1 MIHHATHE
9 KELHRLNR
17 AIGQLEGIKR
27 MIEDK
32 RYCIDILTQ
41 IRAARSALKTIEL
54 SVLDTHI
61 KGCLGHIATLSDEA
75 MRDQKLNE
83 IIELLKKYD

>member
-61 KGCLGHIATLSDEA
+61 KGCLGHIATLSDES
-75 MRDQKLNE
+75 MRNQKLNE
-83 IIELLKKYD
+83 IIALLKKYE